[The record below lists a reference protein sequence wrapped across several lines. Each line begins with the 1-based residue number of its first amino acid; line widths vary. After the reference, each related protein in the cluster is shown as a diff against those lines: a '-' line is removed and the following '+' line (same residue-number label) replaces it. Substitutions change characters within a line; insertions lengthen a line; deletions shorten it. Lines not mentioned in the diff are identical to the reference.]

1 MLNQIKNAVKSR
13 LYHGCLEE
21 YCADVAWQKDRYA
34 AFLQEKGE
42 AVRIKIP
49 DALRDAWT
57 IWEQDEDPSDT
68 MLIKRGEECVVFVA
82 KNGIARADITQLF
95 DTMFLQDAQLLA
107 AYAHEDVITREGT
120 RKDPWFKPAFSP
132 DTLADS
138 FYVGNVFALRA
149 TCCTD
154 RQDAVAAGSLPV
166 AEARRL
172 FLEAVCRRLEQ
183 AEQTL
188 ENKEQIDYR
197 IEGAGLLPVIA
208 FHQCQKSKDG
218 EDPCENQGEQKECGA
233 SALALEQDNV
243 LATWLREHRLRADSF
258 TMEVYQLG
266 VQRVLEQ
273 KKLVSVI
280 IPSKDNPQV
289 LQKCIATLQDK
300 TQGIGYEIIV
310 VDNGS
315 SEANRAC
322 MEAMAETASFQYI
335 YEKQPFNFSRMCNL
349 GAGKAGGE
357 YLLFLN
363 DDMEIIQEDWMV
375 KLFEKAALAHVGA
388 VGAKLLYPDTDLI
401 QHAGVTNLAVG
412 PAHKLLKASDSISY
426 YHGRNRGVHNMLA
439 VTAAC
444 LMVERDK
451 FQKAGGFY
459 EGIAVSYND
468 VDLCFSLYE
477 QGFFNVQR
485 NDVILYHH
493 ESLSRGDDNLSEE
506 KWERLLQEKELL
518 YQRHPGRK
526 GKDPFYSDYLA
537 GHFSDYICSFEYG
550 YEKRDCYTAVKAFH
564 TREPLKWQNDCLT
577 VNVEHARRERKL
589 DVKEEQ
595 EVYWIEGWSYVLG
608 MDNCQYHRELLL
620 LTEEGEGYR
629 AQLLTRYRADVEE
642 ILEQQS
648 HVALAGFTCRIPVG
662 RMKPGRYR
670 ICMLAKDRCSK
681 QRLYRRTDTVLVVD
695 S

>member
-1 MLNQIKNAVKSR
+1 MLNQIKNAIKSR
-13 LYHGCLEE
+13 LYNGCFEE

-42 AVRIKIP
+42 AVRIRIP
-49 DALRDAWT
+49 DALRDVWT
-57 IWEQDEDPSDT
+57 AWEQNGDLSDT
-68 MLIKRGEECVVFVA
+68 MQAKRGEECVVFVA
-82 KNGIARADITQLF
+82 KNGIAREDITQLF
-95 DTMFLQDAQLLA
+95 DGLFRQDAQMLA
-107 AYAHEDVITREGT
+107 AYAHEDVITREGI

-138 FYVGNVFALRA
+138 FYVGNVFAVRTA
-149 TCCTD
+149 CCMD
-154 RQDAVAAGSLPV
+154 RLETAAADSLP
-166 AEARRL
+166 ASEARTL

-183 AEQTL
+183 AEQTA
-188 ENKEQIDYR
+188 ESERQRDYR

-208 FHQCQKSKDG
+208 FHQWQ
-218 EDPCENQGEQKECGA
+218 QQECNVLE
-233 SALALEQDNV
+233 LALEQDNV
-243 LATWLREHRLRADSF
+243 LAIWLREHRLRTNSF
-258 TMEVYQLG
+258 TMEIYRLG
-266 VQRVLEQ
+266 VQRVLDK

-280 IPSKDNPQV
+280 IPSKDNPEV
-289 LQKCIATLQDK
+289 LKKCISSLRDK

-315 SEANRAC
+315 TEANRAC
-322 MEAMAETASFQYI
+322 IEAMAEAASFQYV

-349 GAGKAGGE
+349 GADRARGA

-412 PAHKLLKASDSISY
+412 PAHKLLKESDSISY

-444 LMVERDK
+444 LMVERRK

-506 KWERLLQEKELL
+506 KWERLLREKELL
-518 YQRHPGRK
+518 YQRHPERK
-526 GKDPFYSDYLA
+526 GKDPFYSEFLA

-550 YEKRDCYTAVKAFH
+550 YEKRDCYTAVRAF
-564 TREPLKWQNDCLT
+564 RGQEPLSWQNDCLT

-589 DVKEEQ
+589 DIREEQ

-620 LTEEGEGYR
+620 LAADGKGYR

-642 ILEQQS
+642 ILTQQS

-662 RMKPGRYR
+662 RMRPGHYQ